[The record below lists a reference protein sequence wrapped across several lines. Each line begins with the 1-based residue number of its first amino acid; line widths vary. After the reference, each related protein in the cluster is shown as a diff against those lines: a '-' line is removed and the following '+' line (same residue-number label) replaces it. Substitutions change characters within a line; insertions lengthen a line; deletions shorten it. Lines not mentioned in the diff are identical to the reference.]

1 MLELPANP
9 HQPQVRGGSLENRD
23 GQIDRRR
30 RLPGGILAP
39 SRRSFR
45 DQECAEGIFLAH
57 SNFFTMKTI
66 LTIAGHDPSG
76 GAGVAA
82 DLKTFAAFGCYGTAA
97 ITSLTFQNTVAV
109 HGAAHS
115 SAEVLEGQLR
125 PLLDDFTPAAVK
137 TGMIPTPE
145 TIRVTASTIARRE
158 LRQVVVDPVI
168 RSTSGFDLIDDEAVG
183 ELIAHLLPLATL
195 ITPNLAE
202 AERLTGERV
211 RTLAERKRAAA
222 QIHQLARQGAI
233 GSPGP
238 AVLLKGGHLLDDASD
253 LLFDGRSWILFPGE
267 RIETR
272 HTHGTGCTL
281 SAAIAALLG
290 IGQSLPEAIA
300 NAKDYV
306 TEAIRTAPG
315 LGHGAGPL
323 NHLVNPW
330 KAPKGRPAHLLGEST
345 ETASQD
351 PFSSSKCSLEESRG

>member
-1 MLELPANP
+1 
-9 HQPQVRGGSLENRD
+9 
-23 GQIDRRR
+23 
-30 RLPGGILAP
+30 
-39 SRRSFR
+39 
-45 DQECAEGIFLAH
+45 
-57 SNFFTMKTI
+57 MKTI

-82 DLKTFAAFGCYGTAA
+82 DLKTFAAFGCYGIAA
-97 ITSLTFQNTVAV
+97 ITSLTFQNTVEV
-109 HGAAHS
+109 RGASHS
-115 SAEVLEGQLR
+115 SAEVLEGQLA
-125 PLLDDFTPAAVK
+125 PLLDDFSPTAVK

-145 TIRVTASTIARRE
+145 TIRVAAAAITRHQ

-168 RSTSGFDLIDDEAVG
+168 RSTSGFDLIDDRAVS

-202 AERLTGERV
+202 AERLTGGRV
-211 RTLAERKRAAA
+211 RTLEERKRAGA
-222 QIHQLARQGAI
+222 QIHELARQG
-233 GSPGP
+233 SNRPGP
-238 AVLLKGGHLLDDASD
+238 AVLLKGGHLPDDASD
-253 LLFDGRSWILFPGE
+253 LLFDGRSWTLFPGE

-290 IGQSLPEAIA
+290 SGQALAEAIA
-300 NAKDYV
+300 KAKDYV

-330 KAPKGRPAHLLGEST
+330 ILPAGRPAHHLKELAT
-345 ETASQD
+345 ED
-351 PFSSSKCSLEESRG
+351 PFSSSSKRSPEQSRG

>member
-1 MLELPANP
+1 
-9 HQPQVRGGSLENRD
+9 
-23 GQIDRRR
+23 
-30 RLPGGILAP
+30 
-39 SRRSFR
+39 
-45 DQECAEGIFLAH
+45 
-57 SNFFTMKTI
+57 MKTI

-76 GAGVAA
+76 GAGIAA
-82 DLKTFAAFGCYGTAA
+82 DLKTFAAFGCYGIAA

-115 SAEVLEGQLR
+115 SAEVLEGQLA
-125 PLLDDFTPAAVK
+125 PLMDDFSPAAVK

-145 TIRVTASTIARRE
+145 TIRVTAATIARRQ

-168 RSTSGFDLIDDEAVG
+168 RSTSGFDLIDDQAVS

-211 RTLAERKRAAA
+211 ATLAERKRATVL
-222 QIHQLARQGAI
+222 IHELARKGSNGGPGA
-233 GSPGP
+233 
-238 AVLLKGGHLLDDASD
+238 AVLLKGGHLPDDASD
-253 LLFDGRSWILFPGE
+253 LLYDGRDWTLFPGE

-290 IGQSLPEAIA
+290 SGQALPEAIA
-300 NAKDYV
+300 KAKDYV

-330 KAPKGRPAHLLGEST
+330 HLPAGRPASLIEKSATDESFFPS
-345 ETASQD
+345 EG
-351 PFSSSKCSLEESRG
+351 SLERNCG